1 MSTNTYFDELHARQD
16 PFGYQHSW
24 YEARKRALLLASL
37 PCRRYRRGWEA
48 GCSNGVLTRELASRC
63 DGLLATDLSAA
74 ALQQAR
80 QSTRDLPHVRLQ
92 QARHPGQWPQG
103 DFDLIV
109 CSEMG
114 YYLPSSEL
122 PALRD
127 GLHAALAADGLL
139 VACHWRVP
147 FEQAQCSAEAVHAT
161 LGEHLATVFT
171 YCDADFLLQGWARA
185 PLSIAAAEGRR

>member
-1 MSTNTYFDELHARQD
+1 MKMSAYFDELHARAD
-16 PFGYQHSW
+16 PFGYHRSW

-37 PCRRYRRGWEA
+37 PHARYPRGWEA

-63 DGLLATDLSAA
+63 DWLLATDLSAA

-80 QSTRDLPHVRLQ
+80 QSTRHLPHVRLQ
-92 QARHPGQWPQG
+92 QARHPEQWPEG
-103 DFDLIV
+103 HFDLIV

-114 YYLPSSEL
+114 YYLSAAEL

-127 GLHAALAADGLL
+127 GLHAALAPNGLL

-147 FEQAQCSAEAVHAT
+147 FAQARCSAEAVHAA
-161 LGEHLATVFT
+161 LGEHLATVFA
-171 YCDADFLLQGWARA
+171 YRDDDFLLQGWARA
-185 PLSIAAAEGRR
+185 PASVAAAEGRR